1 MLRTVG
7 TFALPQPLVIDLY
20 EQVRPSFFFVLLRMS
35 TQHARSEG
43 DVYRVRQ
50 IVIEMIEL
58 KESETARA
66 MLRDTAP
73 MVLLRNKD
81 PERYLRLQRLINKPF
96 FDHRDAYPDGSNR
109 EKRRAVI
116 AKGES
121 ADLLAVC
128 KRMC

>member
-1 MLRTVG
+1 
-7 TFALPQPLVIDLY
+7 
-20 EQVRPSFFFVLLRMS
+20 
-35 TQHARSEG
+35 
-43 DVYRVRQ
+43 VRQ

-121 ADLLAVC
+121 GELLAVC